1 MFANL
6 HCLPADYT
14 FDYTLKYASNGA
26 APITLKLSPA
36 SPNINRELAEM
47 VVNSPELVE
56 KSGVEVPKGFLLA
69 CVRGWD
75 LDEEFNEESLK
86 EFVDAVT
93 FPVKNEILSA
103 ALSHEPVF
111 DVKK

>member
-6 HCLPADYT
+6 SCLPSDYS
-14 FDYTLKYASNGA
+14 FDYTLKYATNNGS
-26 APITLKLSPA
+26 PITLKLSPA

-56 KSGVEVPKGFLLA
+56 KSGVEVPEGFLIA

-75 LDEEFNEESLK
+75 LDEEFNAESRK
-86 EFVDAVT
+86 EFLDAVT
-93 FPVKNEILSA
+93 FPVRNEILSA
-103 ALSHEPVF
+103 ALTHEPAF